1 MIATISYSE
10 VFMKKTM
17 QIAALLL
24 AALMLFS
31 CGNQQSDDTTT
42 TTTATTADPAPEEP
56 TGGNLTITY
65 DPKSGSTKDAS
76 GDDAVELSVTRAYK
90 EGDKITVTL
99 PEGQHYLAF
108 CMAKGVV
115 EETILY
121 LPNSVFTF
129 TAQNMTMSYP
139 ADLTTK
145 KCTITARI
153 PTTEELTASRNLACN
168 PADLKN
174 AKDVYPHAVSSNVHN
189 ESNEN
194 DRLQFEARNA
204 IDGFTQNKGH
214 GGFPVQSWGPG
225 SSMRKA
231 DHITVQLG
239 RDVSLTQIVIY
250 IRADFP
256 HDTYW
261 DSCTVTFSDGTTQEI
276 TLQKTANA
284 QTITLDAPVTT
295 SSVKFSNFNKV
306 AGSDWASWME
316 IELIGSD
323 IVG

>member
-1 MIATISYSE
+1 
-10 VFMKKTM
+10 MKKTM

-31 CGNQQSDDTTT
+31 CGNKQPAESTTTT
-42 TTTATTADPAPEEP
+42 TTTAAPEPEQP
-56 TGGNLTITY
+56 ADNTLTLTY
-65 DPKSGSTKDAS
+65 APKSGSSKEAS
-76 GDDAVELSVTRAYK
+76 GENSVELNVTRAYK

-108 CMAKGVV
+108 CMAKDVV

-139 ADLTTK
+139 SALTQK

-153 PTTEELTASRNLACN
+153 PTVEELTASRNLACN
-168 PADLKN
+168 PADLEKAKN
-174 AKDVYPHAVSSNVHN
+174 VFPHAISSSVHDKTN
-189 ESNEN
+189 ETN
-194 DRLQFEARNA
+194 RLHFEARNA
-204 IDGFTQNKGH
+204 IDGFTQNNGH
-214 GGFPVQSWGPG
+214 GGFPVQSWGPTN
-225 SSMRKA
+225 SMRKS
-231 DHITVQLG
+231 DHFTVKFG
-239 RDVSLTQIVIY
+239 RDVSVTEFVIY

-261 DSCTVTFSDGTTQEI
+261 DSCTVTFSDGSTQEI
-276 TLQKTANA
+276 SLKKTANG
-284 QTITLDAPVTT
+284 QTITLETPVVT

-316 IELIGSD
+316 VEVIGSD